1 MADNL
6 ARRLDEDKI
15 GEQDGT
21 VEYIH
26 GDHRGHDVIL
36 PMVGAPELRLSEW
49 WEHERVAFVDPVLGS
64 SEADGPSVQSA
75 FIVRGLGE
83 VRVTQG
89 RTRYA
94 AGEEYRQLRRDEPA
108 EVVIQY
114 GFTDSCGRIHNAMAP
129 LTLTRT
135 NAGLNVAIAAP
146 AAADEA
152 ARSGPE
158 APNPAASDAAVSGAS
173 AAERTVAAPQSDQGA
188 GHPAA
193 GTDIA
198 EREIGAADD
207 EGDLGTLG
215 DIRSGPRYGSGWI
228 FSQAFNL
235 LSLALVSA
243 MMWAFIFA
251 PALFPEGAT
260 ARAPWEFVISVTSF
274 SILALLFP
282 TLLIAPL
289 CEQNRRLADQL
300 AQRAA
305 AENHRAETPAK
316 PMSDTPAATPPHMSD
331 TPAATPPHMM
341 SGVRIAPEGGML

>member
-49 WEHERVAFVDPVLGS
+49 REHERVAFVDPVLGS

-89 RTRYA
+89 RIRYA

-135 NAGLNVAIAAP
+135 NAGLNVVAPAAADRPPGAGPIAAP

-152 ARSGPE
+152 ARSGPD

-215 DIRSGPRYGSGWI
+215 DIRSRVG
-228 FSQAFNL
+228 L
-235 LSLALVSA
+235 
-243 MMWAFIFA
+243 
-251 PALFPEGAT
+251 AT
-260 ARAPWEFVISVTSF
+260 AAAGSSPKR
-274 SILALLFP
+274 SICCLSRSSP
-282 TLLIAPL
+282 
-289 CEQNRRLADQL
+289 Q
-300 AQRAA
+300 
-305 AENHRAETPAK
+305 
-316 PMSDTPAATPPHMSD
+316 
-331 TPAATPPHMM
+331 
-341 SGVRIAPEGGML
+341 